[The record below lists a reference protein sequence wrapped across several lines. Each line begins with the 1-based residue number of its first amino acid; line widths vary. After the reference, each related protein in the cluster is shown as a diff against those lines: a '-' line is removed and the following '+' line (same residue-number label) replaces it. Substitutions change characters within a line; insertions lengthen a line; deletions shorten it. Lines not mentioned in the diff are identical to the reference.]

1 MSIRSMDSRSRRR
14 RASLMLLALL
24 AIWVTAACGGGDGD
38 GGATT
43 GTGVKVVATTTQI
56 GALTR
61 EVAGDEVQLTVL
73 LSAGADAHDYE
84 PSPKAVAQIKNARV
98 VLVNGI
104 GLDEWLDDVIGG
116 AGAKQVVVVTEGIVV
131 RAGSEEHADEGE
143 HSHDEGDPHVWHD
156 PENVKVIVD
165 NIVAALA
172 AADPGN
178 ATTFAAN
185 GDTYK
190 ARLDAVDA
198 QIRALIDSIPAE
210 NRKVVTNH
218 DSFGYFFDHYGL
230 EFVGAIIPGT
240 SKDAQP
246 SAKDLA
252 DLTDLIKREGVKAI
266 FAEEEVDPK
275 VARQLAGDTGVAIVT
290 GLYADSLGAPGS
302 GAETVDGMLLSNAT
316 KIAEALR

>member
-1 MSIRSMDSRSRRR
+1 MSIRSLDSGSRQR
-14 RASLMLLALL
+14 RALLMLLALL
-24 AIWVTAACGGGDGD
+24 AIWVTAACGGGDDD
-38 GGATT
+38 GGTTT

-61 EVAGDEVQLTVL
+61 EVAGDEVELTVL

-84 PSPKAVAQIKNARV
+84 PSPKAVAQIKNAQV

-104 GLDEWLDDVIGG
+104 GLDAWLDDVISG
-116 AGAKQVVVVTEGIVV
+116 AGAERVVMVTDGIAI
-131 RAGSEEHADEGE
+131 READAEHGD
-143 HSHDEGDPHVWHD
+143 DEGDPHVWHD
-156 PENVKVIVD
+156 PGNVKLMVD
-165 NIVAALA
+165 NIAAALSE
-172 AADPGN
+172 ADPEKA
-178 ATTFAAN
+178 ATFEAN
-185 GDTYK
+185 SDAYK
-190 ARLDAVDA
+190 AKLDAVDV

-210 NRKVVTNH
+210 NRKIVTNH
-218 DSFGYFFDHYGL
+218 DSFGYFFDRYEI

-275 VARQLAGDTGVAIVT
+275 VARQLAADTGVAIVT

>member
-1 MSIRSMDSRSRRR
+1 MSNRSRASRSRRR
-14 RASLMLLALL
+14 QALVLLLALL
-24 AIWVTAACGGGDGD
+24 AIWVTAACGGGDGG

-84 PSPKAVAQIKNARV
+84 PSPKAVAQIKDAKV

-104 GLDEWLDDVIGG
+104 GLDEWLDDVISG
-116 AGAKQVVVVTEGIVV
+116 AGAERVVVVTDGIAI
-131 RAGSEEHADEGE
+131 READAEHGD
-143 HSHDEGDPHVWHD
+143 DEGDPHVWHD
-156 PENVKVIVD
+156 PVNVKVMVD

-178 ATTFAAN
+178 AATFKAN

-190 ARLDAVDA
+190 AKLDAVDS

-210 NRKVVTNH
+210 NRKIVTNH
-218 DSFGYFFDHYGL
+218 DSFGYFFDRYGL
-230 EFVGAIIPGT
+230 EFVGALIPGT
-240 SKDAQP
+240 SKDTQP

-252 DLTDLIKREGVKAI
+252 DLTNLIKREGVKAI

-275 VARQLAGDTGVAIVT
+275 VARQLAADTGVAIVT

-302 GAETVDGMLLSNAT
+302 GADTVDGMLLSNAT

>member
-1 MSIRSMDSRSRRR
+1 MSIRSLGSESRQR

-24 AIWVTAACGGGDGD
+24 AIWATAACGGGDDD

-61 EVAGDEVQLTVL
+61 EVAGAEVELTVL

-84 PSPKAVAQIKNARV
+84 PSPKAVAQIKDADV

-104 GLDEWLDDVIGG
+104 GLDAWLNDVISG
-116 AGAKQVVVVTEGIVV
+116 AGADRVVAVTDGITI
-131 RAGSEEHADEGE
+131 REAEMEHGDG
-143 HSHDEGDPHVWHD
+143 EGDPHVWHD
-156 PENVKVIVD
+156 PENVKVMVD
-165 NIVAALA
+165 NIATALSQ
-172 AADPGN
+172 ADPEN
-178 ATTFAAN
+178 AATFQAN
-185 GDTYK
+185 SDAYK

-198 QIRALIDSIPAE
+198 QVRALIDSIPAG
-210 NRKVVTNH
+210 NRKIVTNH
-218 DSFGYFFDHYGL
+218 DSFGYFFDRYGI

-275 VARQLAGDTGVAIVT
+275 VAKQLAEDTGVAIVT

>member
-1 MSIRSMDSRSRRR
+1 MSIRSIDSRSHRRQHQ
-14 RASLMLLALL
+14 ALLLLLALL
-24 AIWVTAACGGGDGD
+24 ALWVTAACGGGDDD

-61 EVAGDEVQLTVL
+61 EVAGGEVELTVL

-84 PSPKAVAQIKNARV
+84 PSPKAVAQIKDARV

-104 GLDEWLDDVIGG
+104 GLDAWLDNVISG
-116 AGAKQVVVVTEGIVV
+116 AGAERVVVVTDGIAI
-131 RAGSEEHADEGE
+131 RGADAGQGGGV
-143 HSHDEGDPHVWHD
+143 GDPHVWHD
-156 PENVKVIVD
+156 PENVKVMVD
-165 NIVAALA
+165 NIAAALSG
-172 AADPGN
+172 ADPEKA
-178 ATTFAAN
+178 ATFQAN
-185 GDTYK
+185 GDAYK
-190 ARLDAVDA
+190 AKLDAVDGEV
-198 QIRALIDSIPAE
+198 RALIDSIPAE
-210 NRKVVTNH
+210 NRKIVTNH
-218 DSFGYFFDHYGL
+218 DSFGYFFDRYGI
-230 EFVGAIIPGT
+230 EYAGAIIPGT

-246 SAKDLA
+246 SAKELA
-252 DLTDLIKREGVKAI
+252 NLTDLIKREGVKAI

-275 VARQLAGDTGVAIVT
+275 VARQLAADTGVAIVT

>member
-1 MSIRSMDSRSRRR
+1 
-14 RASLMLLALL
+14 MLLALL
-24 AIWVTAACGGGDGD
+24 ATGVMAACGGGDDD

-61 EVAGDEVQLTVL
+61 EVAGDEVELTVL
-73 LSAGADAHDYE
+73 LTAGADAHDYE
-84 PSPKAVAQIKNARV
+84 PSPKAVAQIKNAQV

-104 GLDEWLDDVIGG
+104 GLDEWLDDVISG
-116 AGAKQVVVVTEGIVV
+116 AGAARVVVVTDGIAIREVDDEQ
-131 RAGSEEHADEGE
+131 GDDEENA
-143 HSHDEGDPHVWHD
+143 HDEGDPHVWHD
-156 PENVKVIVD
+156 PMNAKVMVD
-165 NIVAALA
+165 NIVAALSK
-172 AADPGN
+172 ADPERA
-178 ATTFAAN
+178 ATFRAN
-185 GDTYK
+185 GDAYK
-190 ARLDAVDA
+190 AKLDDVDA
-198 QIRALIDSIPAE
+198 QIRELINTIPAE

-218 DSFGYFFDHYGL
+218 DAFGYFFDRYGL
-230 EFVGAIIPGT
+230 ELVGAIIPST
-240 SKDAQP
+240 SKEAQP

-252 DLTDLIKREGVKAI
+252 DLTNLIKREGVKAI

-275 VARQLAGDTGVAIVT
+275 VARQLAADTGVAIET

>member
-1 MSIRSMDSRSRRR
+1 
-14 RASLMLLALL
+14 LVLLLALL
-24 AIWVTAACGGGDGD
+24 AIWVTAACGGGDGG

-84 PSPKAVAQIKNARV
+84 PSPKAVAQIKDAKV

-104 GLDEWLDDVIGG
+104 GLDEWLDDVISG
-116 AGAKQVVVVTEGIVV
+116 AGAERVVVVTDGIAI
-131 RAGSEEHADEGE
+131 READAEHGD
-143 HSHDEGDPHVWHD
+143 DEGDPHVWHD
-156 PENVKVIVD
+156 PVNVKVMVD

-178 ATTFAAN
+178 AATFKAN

-190 ARLDAVDA
+190 AKLDAVDS

-210 NRKVVTNH
+210 NRKIVTNH
-218 DSFGYFFDHYGL
+218 DSFGYFFDRYGL
-230 EFVGAIIPGT
+230 EFVGALIPGT
-240 SKDAQP
+240 SKDTQP

-252 DLTDLIKREGVKAI
+252 DLTNLIKREGVKAI

-275 VARQLAGDTGVAIVT
+275 VARQLAADTGVAIVT

-302 GAETVDGMLLSNAT
+302 GADTVDGMLLSNAT

>member
-14 RASLMLLALL
+14 RALVMLLALL
-24 AIWVTAACGGGDGD
+24 AIWVTAACGGGDDD

-61 EVAGDEVQLTVL
+61 EVAGGEVELTVL
-73 LSAGADAHDYE
+73 LSEGADAHDYE
-84 PSPKAVAQIKNARV
+84 PSPKAVAQIKDADV

-104 GLDEWLDDVIGG
+104 GLDAWLDDVISG
-116 AGAKQVVVVTEGIVV
+116 AGAERVVVVTDGIAI
-131 RAGSEEHADEGE
+131 RGADAEHGDDEE
-143 HSHDEGDPHVWHD
+143 HDEGDPHVWHD
-156 PENVKVIVD
+156 PENVKVMVD
-165 NIVAALA
+165 NIAAALSE
-172 AADPGN
+172 ADPEKA
-178 ATTFAAN
+178 ATFQASSDA
-185 GDTYK
+185 YK
-190 ARLDAVDA
+190 AKLDAVDA
-198 QIRALIDSIPAE
+198 QVRALIDSIPAE
-210 NRKVVTNH
+210 NRKIVTNH
-218 DSFGYFFDHYGL
+218 DSFGYFFDRYGL

-275 VARQLAGDTGVAIVT
+275 VARQLAADTGVAIVT

>member
-1 MSIRSMDSRSRRR
+1 MSIRSMDSGSRRR
-14 RASLMLLALL
+14 RALLMLLALL
-24 AIWVTAACGGGDGD
+24 AIWVTAACGGGDDEGV
-38 GGATT
+38 ATT

-61 EVAGDEVQLTVL
+61 EVAGDEVELTVL
-73 LSAGADAHDYE
+73 LSAGAGAHDYE
-84 PSPKAVAQIKNARV
+84 PSPKTVAQIKNAQV

-104 GLDEWLDDVIGG
+104 GLDAWLDDVISG
-116 AGAKQVVVVTEGIVV
+116 AGAERVVVVTDGIAIRV
-131 RAGSEEHADEGE
+131 ADEEHAQ
-143 HSHDEGDPHVWHD
+143 DEGDPHVWHD
-156 PENVKVIVD
+156 PENVKLMVG
-165 NIVAALA
+165 NIAAALSQ
-172 AADPGN
+172 ADPEKA
-178 ATTFAAN
+178 ATFQAN
-185 GDTYK
+185 SDAYK
-190 ARLDAVDA
+190 AKLDAVDA
-198 QIRALIDSIPAE
+198 QVRALIDSIPAE
-210 NRKVVTNH
+210 NRKIVTNH
-218 DSFGYFFDHYGL
+218 DSFGYFFDRYGL

-252 DLTDLIKREGVKAI
+252 NLTDLIKREGVKAI

-275 VARQLAGDTGVAIVT
+275 VAMQLAADTGVAIVT